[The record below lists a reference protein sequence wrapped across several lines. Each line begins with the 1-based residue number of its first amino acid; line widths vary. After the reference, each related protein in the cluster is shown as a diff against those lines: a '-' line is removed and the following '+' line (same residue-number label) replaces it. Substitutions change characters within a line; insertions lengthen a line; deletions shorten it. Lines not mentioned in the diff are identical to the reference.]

1 MISPGMVGSI
11 GRSIAGAAGVAAL
24 AGLLAPAAVASPQQ
38 SIAGDGTYRVGVDV
52 QPGVYVSA
60 GGTGGFPCVWFR
72 HRTLGADPS
81 DIIDSNASQGQQIVT
96 IAGTDATFETSS
108 CKPWSLSGSA
118 GAQPNAGAP
127 SAAVRTPRDLPG
139 LKQGSVGAACPNA
152 QSFVFALAPDGQTL
166 ACIPGSPSPKYVQS
180 AAVVGVRSLGALCTE
195 TSQLGQ
201 SPAGQ
206 PMMCMGS
213 PAKWDIYG
221 DY

>member
-1 MISPGMVGSI
+1 MLL
-11 GRSIAGAAGVAAL
+11 AL
-24 AGLLAPAAVASPQQ
+24 AGPSVPAAVASPQQ
-38 SIAGDGTYRVGVDV
+38 SISGDGTYRVGVDV

-60 GGTGGFPCVWFR
+60 GGASGFPCVWFR

-96 IAGTDATFETSS
+96 IAGADATFETSS
-108 CKPWSLSGSA
+108 CKPWSLSGS
-118 GAQPNAGAP
+118 GGAP
-127 SAAVRTPRDLPG
+127 SNVAAPAVAVRTPRDLPG
-139 LKQGSVGAACPNA
+139 LKQGSVGAACPDA
-152 QSFVFALAPDGQTL
+152 RSFVFALVPDGQTL

-180 AAVVGVRSLGALCTE
+180 APVVGVRSLGAPCTE

-206 PMMCMGS
+206 PMMCLGS